1 MKKTSDTKIEMS
13 DYCKQ
18 SVFEGLVNALIHRDY
33 LINGCEVYKDVFD
46 DLLAIYFPANVLTL
60 LIQVDG

>member
-1 MKKTSDTKIEMS
+1 MS

-33 LINGCEVYKDVFD
+33 LINGCEVYKDMFD